1 LHEER
6 EIGMRLSR
14 KEAKLQWLMREGLM
28 PERREAMVF
37 PEHTSTEFADDWS
50 SGPLSGSR
58 NGKRPD
64 PGGRG

>member
-1 LHEER
+1 
-6 EIGMRLSR
+6 MRQPH
-14 KEAKLQWLMREGLM
+14 KEVKMQRLMREGVM

-37 PEHTSTEFADDWS
+37 PEHTSTEFADEWS

-58 NGKRPD
+58 NGKRHN